1 MWPFTSGYKVLSAAK
16 LKQRASALSAAPK
29 FNPDEHGV
37 FLKAT
42 ASEIVSRIESRE
54 WTASQVVNA
63 YIARAASAHET
74 TNCVTEVLF
83 VEARQQ
89 ALELDAEFA
98 STGKLRGPLHG
109 VPLSVK
115 RAFLRCFAQ
124 SFAQGFDSSM
134 GYSRLIQKPA
144 VRDADS
150 VALLKAAGAIPIVKT
165 NVPQTMFSFEC
176 SNPVFGRTVNPYN
189 SAFTSGGSSGGE
201 GALLAMDGA
210 ALGLGSDIGGS
221 LRIPAAYCGIYSLK
235 PSPLRVSYAGTGVV
249 VPGFEGFVSV
259 AGPLGRSVKDL
270 ELFCRVTFGIP
281 GRSLGL
287 APILYREPKLPEK
300 LRFGYYAG
308 GSADNYV
315 KASPANKRAV
325 METVDALRIQGHE
338 CLEIE
343 VPDPI
348 EAFDVFIGVTSAD
361 GYKTLLSGIPPD
373 PLVRPLFPWLPALGG
388 LTSLPP
394 GWIQTIAAWFVTH
407 VLKDVK
413 FANSIRSGGSKS
425 VREYLR
431 WIERRNVYNTKFHEE
446 VWVKHSLDGI
456 IAPVQSMPQLPNLMS
471 GPLFALASA
480 TSLYNVVNSPC
491 GAMPVTRVDPAKDM
505 LTEEW
510 TKAPSPSLVERRL
523 YFGRNPVYD
532 PVKMKGMPVGVQIVG
547 RKWEDE
553 KVLAMMQVVDTALGG
568 GFGPRT
574 CV

>member
-1 MWPFTSGYKVLSAAK
+1 MWPFTSGYKVLSASK

-115 RAFLRCFAQ
+115 EQYHIA
-124 SFAQGFDSSM
+124 GFDSSM

-144 VRDADS
+144 ARDADC

-221 LRIPAAYCGIYSLK
+221 LRIPAAYCGIYTLK

-270 ELFCRVTFGIP
+270 DLFCRVTFGIP
-281 GRSLGL
+281 GRSVGF

-300 LRFGYYAG
+300 LRFGYY
-308 GSADNYV
+308 ADNYV

-325 METVDALRIQGHE
+325 METVDALRSQGHE

-348 EAFDVFIGVTSAD
+348 EAFDLFIGITSAD

-373 PLVRPLFPWLPALGG
+373 PLDAPLKVVALLGNI
-388 LTSLPP
+388 PR
-394 GWIQTIAAWFVTH
+394 WIQPITAWFVTH

-413 FANSIRSGGSKS
+413 LANSIRSGGTKN

-456 IAPVQSMPQLPNLMS
+456 IAPVQSMPQLPNMMS
-471 GPLFALASA
+471 GPLFALLSA

-547 RKWEDE
+547 RRWEDE